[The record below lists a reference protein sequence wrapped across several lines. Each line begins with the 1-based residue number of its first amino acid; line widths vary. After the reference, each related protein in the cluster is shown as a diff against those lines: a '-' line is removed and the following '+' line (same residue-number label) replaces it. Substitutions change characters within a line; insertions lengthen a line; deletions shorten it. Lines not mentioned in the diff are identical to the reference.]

1 MAIFKEPLG
10 CNPLINGFRN
20 ATPEARTIDEHPL
33 VPDDF
38 RIACQH
44 FRTVRLDHFGLMT
57 LAFIPFRNTIIAR
70 PLFFVLRSIDRVVLA
85 LPGLRWQAWHVLI
98 TMTNNGTGSGTLTV
112 ALPVQ
117 AVTVTS
123 FSGRNP
129 TSGKMLQGAVSA
141 GTSTLNIR
149 NYDGTY
155 PVATGET
162 PFMSGSY
169 EVA

>member
-1 MAIFKEPLG
+1 MTNYTRTTYVDGTTPALSAANLNNNEAALDALYG
-10 CNPLINGFRN
+10 AWT
-20 ATPEARTIDEHPL
+20 ATSPAVSSTAGTITS
-33 VPDDF
+33 
-38 RIACQH
+38 AS
-44 FRTVRLDHFGLMT
+44 
-57 LAFIPFRNTIIAR
+57 A
-70 PLFFVLRSIDRVVLA
+70 VLRYVVQGRVCTFN
-85 LPGLRWQAWHVLI
+85 VLI

>member
-1 MAIFKEPLG
+1 VTNYTRTTYVDGTTPALSAANLNNNEAALDALYG
-10 CNPLINGFRN
+10 AWT
-20 ATPEARTIDEHPL
+20 ATSPAVSSTAGTITS
-33 VPDDF
+33 
-38 RIACQH
+38 AS
-44 FRTVRLDHFGLMT
+44 
-57 LAFIPFRNTIIAR
+57 A
-70 PLFFVLRSIDRVVLA
+70 VLRYVVQGRVCTFN
-85 LPGLRWQAWHVLI
+85 VLI

>member
-1 MAIFKEPLG
+1 MTSYTRTTYVDGTTPAISAANLNNNEAALDALYG
-10 CNPLINGFRN
+10 AWT
-20 ATPEARTIDEHPL
+20 ATSPAVSSTAGTITS
-33 VPDDF
+33 
-38 RIACQH
+38 AS
-44 FRTVRLDHFGLMT
+44 
-57 LAFIPFRNTIIAR
+57 A
-70 PLFFVLRSIDRVVLA
+70 VLRYVVQGRVCTFN
-85 LPGLRWQAWHVLI
+85 VLI

>member
-1 MAIFKEPLG
+1 VTNYTRTTYVDGTTPALS
-10 CNPLINGFRN
+10 
-20 ATPEARTIDEHPL
+20 ATNLNNNEAALDALYGAWTATSPAVSSTAGTITS
-33 VPDDF
+33 
-38 RIACQH
+38 AS
-44 FRTVRLDHFGLMT
+44 
-57 LAFIPFRNTIIAR
+57 A
-70 PLFFVLRSIDRVVLA
+70 VLRYVVQGRVCTFN
-85 LPGLRWQAWHVLI
+85 VLI

>member
-1 MAIFKEPLG
+1 V
-10 CNPLINGFRN
+10 
-20 ATPEARTIDEHPL
+20 TSYT
-33 VPDDF
+33 
-38 RIACQH
+38 
-44 FRTVRLDHFGLMT
+44 
-57 LAFIPFRNTIIAR
+57 RNTYVDGTTPAISAANLNNNEAALDALYGAWTATSPAVSSTAGTITSASA
-70 PLFFVLRSIDRVVLA
+70 VLRYVVQGRVCTFN
-85 LPGLRWQAWHVLI
+85 VLI

>member
-1 MAIFKEPLG
+1 MTNYTRTTYVDGTTPALS
-10 CNPLINGFRN
+10 
-20 ATPEARTIDEHPL
+20 ATNLNNNEAALDALYGAWTATSPAVSSTAGTITS
-33 VPDDF
+33 
-38 RIACQH
+38 AS
-44 FRTVRLDHFGLMT
+44 
-57 LAFIPFRNTIIAR
+57 A
-70 PLFFVLRSIDRVVLA
+70 VLRYVVQGRVCTFN
-85 LPGLRWQAWHVLI
+85 VLI

>member
-1 MAIFKEPLG
+1 
-10 CNPLINGFRN
+10 
-20 ATPEARTIDEHPL
+20 
-33 VPDDF
+33 
-38 RIACQH
+38 
-44 FRTVRLDHFGLMT
+44 MT
-57 LAFIPFRNTIIAR
+57 SYTRNTYVDGTTPAISAANLNNNEAALDALYGAWTATSPAVSSTAGTITSASA
-70 PLFFVLRSIDRVVLA
+70 VLRYVVQGRVCTFN
-85 LPGLRWQAWHVLI
+85 VLI

>member
-1 MAIFKEPLG
+1 MASYTRTTYVDGTAPAI
-10 CNPLINGFRN
+10 N
-20 ATPEARTIDEHPL
+20 ATNLNNLESAMDSLYGAWTATSPAVSSSAGTITS
-33 VPDDF
+33 
-38 RIACQH
+38 AS
-44 FRTVRLDHFGLMT
+44 
-57 LAFIPFRNTIIAR
+57 A
-70 PLFFVLRSIDRVVLA
+70 VLRYVVQ
-85 LPGLRWQAWHVLI
+85 GKVCTFTVLVTI
-98 TMTNNGTGSGTLTV
+98 TNNGTGSGILTV

-117 AVTVTS
+117 AVTVTA

-129 TSGKMLQGAVSA
+129 TSGKMLQGTVSA

>member
-1 MAIFKEPLG
+1 MASYTRTTYVDGTAPAI
-10 CNPLINGFRN
+10 N
-20 ATPEARTIDEHPL
+20 ATNLNNLESAMDSLYGAWTATSPAVSSSAGTITS
-33 VPDDF
+33 
-38 RIACQH
+38 AS
-44 FRTVRLDHFGLMT
+44 
-57 LAFIPFRNTIIAR
+57 A
-70 PLFFVLRSIDRVVLA
+70 VLRYVVQ
-85 LPGLRWQAWHVLI
+85 GKVCTFTVLVTI
-98 TMTNNGTGSGTLTV
+98 TNNGTGSGILTV

-117 AVTVTS
+117 AVTVTA

-129 TSGKMLQGAVSA
+129 TSGKMLQGTVSA

-162 PFMSGSY
+162 PFVSGSY

>member
-1 MAIFKEPLG
+1 MTNYTRTTYVDGTTPALS
-10 CNPLINGFRN
+10 
-20 ATPEARTIDEHPL
+20 ATNLNNNEAALDALYGAWTATSPTVSSTAGTITS
-33 VPDDF
+33 
-38 RIACQH
+38 AS
-44 FRTVRLDHFGLMT
+44 
-57 LAFIPFRNTIIAR
+57 A
-70 PLFFVLRSIDRVVLA
+70 VLRYVVQGRVCTFN
-85 LPGLRWQAWHVLI
+85 VLI

>member
-1 MAIFKEPLG
+1 MASYTRTTYVDGTAPAI
-10 CNPLINGFRN
+10 N
-20 ATPEARTIDEHPL
+20 ATNLNNLESAMDSLYGAWTATSPAVSSTAGTITS
-33 VPDDF
+33 
-38 RIACQH
+38 AS
-44 FRTVRLDHFGLMT
+44 
-57 LAFIPFRNTIIAR
+57 A
-70 PLFFVLRSIDRVVLA
+70 VLRYVVQ
-85 LPGLRWQAWHVLI
+85 GKVCTFTVLVTI
-98 TMTNNGTGSGTLTV
+98 TNNGTGSGILTV

-117 AVTVTS
+117 AVTVTA

-129 TSGKMLQGAVSA
+129 TSGKMLQGTVSA

-162 PFMSGSY
+162 PFVSGSY

>member
-1 MAIFKEPLG
+1 V
-10 CNPLINGFRN
+10 
-20 ATPEARTIDEHPL
+20 TSYT
-33 VPDDF
+33 
-38 RIACQH
+38 
-44 FRTVRLDHFGLMT
+44 
-57 LAFIPFRNTIIAR
+57 RNTYVDGTTPAISAANLNNNEAALDALYGAWTATSPAVSSTAGTITSASA
-70 PLFFVLRSIDRVVLA
+70 VLRYVVQGRVCTFN
-85 LPGLRWQAWHVLI
+85 VLI

-169 EVA
+169 EIA